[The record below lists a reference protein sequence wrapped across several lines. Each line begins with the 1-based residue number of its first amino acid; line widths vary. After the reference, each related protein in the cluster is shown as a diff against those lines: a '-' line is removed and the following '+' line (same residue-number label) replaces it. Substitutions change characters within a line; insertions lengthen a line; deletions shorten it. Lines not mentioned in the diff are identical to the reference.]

1 MKFILSCRCLFTLF
15 WLQWI
20 GLTDLQ
26 KGEGPIV
33 LGSKSCFVKVRA
45 SYRRPY
51 MYVILSPNH
60 TVNILQCRMSIKKK
74 KQHRTPTGTHRVDQL
89 KTSNTLHTDLPIFL
103 NRSHFQACHSSPSRC
118 CSKLSRPNC
127 TKAHTSVSKPERLC

>member
-1 MKFILSCRCLFTLF
+1 MPHGMKFILSCRCLFTLF

-33 LGSKSCFVKVRA
+33 LGSKSCFVEVRA

-51 MYVILSPNH
+51 MHVILSPNH
-60 TVNILQCRMSIKKK
+60 TVNIL
-74 KQHRTPTGTHRVDQL
+74 HRTPTGTHRVNQL

-118 CSKLSRPNC
+118 SKLSRPNF